1 MNSEFESRAVY
12 MIVYDKQ
19 GNLLS
24 KGDKVSYIGHSD
36 WEIEKISGS
45 ECRIKRFTITRI
57 VSCDSVVKVK

>member
-1 MNSEFESRAVY
+1 